1 MCDKEVN
8 TENLDTS
15 TGFRKG
21 VHWRHQCIKRNFY
34 RIGAHNEARDIVYQA
49 CKIANME
56 VEHEPPGLYAG
67 VAKAPADLLIDGIS
81 DVFEH
86 TTVICG

>member
-1 MCDKEVN
+1 MFIHTVLPLQLL
-8 TENLDTS
+8 TASRYL
-15 TGFRKG
+15 
-21 VHWRHQCIKRNFY
+21 Y

-67 VAKAPADLLIDGIS
+67 VAKAPADLLIHGIS
-81 DVFEH
+81 EEFGH
-86 TTVICG
+86 TAVDFTITEVE